1 MNEQSTQ
8 LTVNYNCNLLVLSTT
23 SSSTGYRCYNEYY
36 NFHRIGIDT
45 VGVSIIMV
53 SSTKCVQGLNC
64 FHRSLLSRKMRQTT
78 YRMLS
83 VTTDRKKVLVVGA
96 GAIGLRTT
104 LELLERDV
112 SVVLESPRH
121 PTHISTCSMGAGG
134 LWMPFHVNDQRVNR
148 WAKETLDELIP
159 IGNDETTKIVEI
171 VPTIVLLKDHTGPVV
186 SDFVNQG
193 DYKCEPGAHTET
205 TSFPEWTTM
214 DERIA
219 FQHMTIEMLSW
230 QNIVYRLRIPSQQ
243 ELIDAGYS
251 YAWLFRPPIV
261 DAPNMLQ
268 HLLQQ
273 VSDHPNTVSVNVETG
288 REYESVQQ
296 LQDRAAELGCDT
308 VVNCTGLGANRI
320 CQDDQLVGARGILL
334 HFDRSACVRRP
345 SVVES
350 SYGNNIHD
358 AVITT
363 ETIWGSDTMP
373 CYLIPR
379 GDTIVV
385 GGSYLEGDTELS
397 IRENERERLLQN
409 ATNMGVDIEKCKI
422 DGEWTGFRP
431 FRQTV
436 RCEIETNEAYSNG
449 VKVVH
454 SYGYGGSGWTVYV
467 GAAKECANLVL
478 T

>member
-1 MNEQSTQ
+1 MAISKK
-8 LTVNYNCNLLVLSTT
+8 NLQALS
-23 SSSTGYRCYNEYY
+23 
-36 NFHRIGIDT
+36 FLH
-45 VGVSIIMV
+45 
-53 SSTKCVQGLNC
+53 
-64 FHRSLLSRKMRQTT
+64 HSLACKKMRQWPCRLQSSTA
-78 YRMLS
+78 S
-83 VTTDRKKVLVVGA
+83 PVTTRGKKVLVIGTGV
-96 GAIGLRTT
+96 IGLRTA
-104 LELLERDV
+104 LELLERNA

-134 LWMPFHVNDQRVNR
+134 LWMPFHVNDQRVNK
-148 WAKETLDELIP
+148 WAQETLDELLP
-159 IGNDETTKIVEI
+159 LGNDETNALVEI
-171 VPTIVLLKDHTGPVV
+171 VPAIVLLKDHTGPVV
-186 SDFVNQG
+186 SDFINHG
-193 DYKCEPGAHTET
+193 NYKCEPGTHTET
-205 TSFPEWTTM
+205 STFPEWTTM

-230 QNIVYRLRIPSQQ
+230 QNIVYRLRIPSQE

-261 DAPNMLQ
+261 DAPKMLQ
-268 HLLQQ
+268 HLLQE
-273 VSDHPNTVSVNVETG
+273 VSNHPNIESINVETG
-288 REYESVQQ
+288 HEYESVQQ
-296 LQDRAAELGCDT
+296 LRDRAVELNCDT
-308 VVNCTGLGANRI
+308 VVNCTGLGASRI
-320 CQDDQLVGARGILL
+320 CLDDHLVGARGILL

-345 SVVES
+345 SVIES

-363 ETIWGSDTMP
+363 EVIWGSDTMP

-397 IRENERERLLQN
+397 IGDTERSQLLQN
-409 ATNMGVDIEKCKI
+409 ATNMGIDVEKSKI
-422 DGEWTGFRP
+422 VGEWTGFRP
-431 FRQTV
+431 YRQTV
-436 RCEIETNEAYSNG
+436 RCEIETNESNG
-449 VKVVH
+449 IKVVH

>member
-1 MNEQSTQ
+1 
-8 LTVNYNCNLLVLSTT
+8 
-23 SSSTGYRCYNEYY
+23 
-36 NFHRIGIDT
+36 
-45 VGVSIIMV
+45 
-53 SSTKCVQGLNC
+53 
-64 FHRSLLSRKMRQTT
+64 
-78 YRMLS
+78 
-83 VTTDRKKVLVVGA
+83 
-96 GAIGLRTT
+96 
-104 LELLERDV
+104 
-112 SVVLESPRH
+112 
-121 PTHISTCSMGAGG
+121 MGAGG
-134 LWMPFHVNDQRVNR
+134 LWMPFHVNDHRVNR

-159 IGNDETTKIVEI
+159 LGNDETISTVEI
-171 VPTIVLLKDHTGPVV
+171 VPAIVLLKDHTGPVV
-186 SDFVNQG
+186 SDFINQG
-193 DYKCEPGAHTET
+193 DYKCEPGTHTVT
-205 TSFPEWTTM
+205 SSFPEWTTM

-243 ELIDAGYS
+243 ELTDAGYS
-251 YAWLFRPPIV
+251 YAWLFHPPIV
-261 DAPNMLQ
+261 DAPNMLL

-273 VSDHPNTVSVNVETG
+273 VSNHTNTVSVNVETG
-288 REYESVQQ
+288 HEYESIQQ
-296 LQDRAAELGCDT
+296 MQDRAVELGCDT
-308 VVNCTGLGANRI
+308 VVNCTGLGASRI

-334 HFDRSACVRRP
+334 HFDRSECIRRS
-345 SVVES
+345 SVIES
-350 SYGNNIHD
+350 SFGKNIQD

-363 ETIWGSDTMP
+363 ETIWGSETMP

-385 GGSYLEGDTELS
+385 GGSYLERDTETS
-397 IRENERERLLQN
+397 IRDDERDKLIQN
-409 ATNMGVDIEKCKI
+409 ATNMGIDMKKSKI
-422 DGEWTGFRP
+422 IGEWTGFRP